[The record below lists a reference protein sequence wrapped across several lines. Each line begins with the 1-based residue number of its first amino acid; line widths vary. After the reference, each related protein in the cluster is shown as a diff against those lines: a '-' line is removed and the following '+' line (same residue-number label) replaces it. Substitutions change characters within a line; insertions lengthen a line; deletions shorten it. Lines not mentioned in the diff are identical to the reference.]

1 MRGEILTA
9 LGATP
14 RLMERM
20 VRVFPADR
28 LDDRPSHADLSPRM
42 AIASLA
48 DNETLILERIR
59 TANLK
64 PGTAFDSVN
73 ALERAKEY
81 HYDEKDVFHE
91 AEVYESRRM
100 MTIDYLRELHDTDW
114 SKTLILGGIAV
125 TIADYVGIVL
135 ANDIVHLDQISRHL
149 ATEVATLS

>member
-14 RLMERM
+14 RLMERL

-48 DNETLILERIR
+48 DNETVILERIR
-59 TANLK
+59 LANLK
-64 PGTAFDSVN
+64 PGSVFDSIN
-73 ALERAKEY
+73 ALERAKEF

-100 MTIDYLRELHDTDW
+100 MTVEYLQGLHDTDW
-114 SKTLILGGIAV
+114 NKTMVLSGIAV
-125 TIADYVGIVL
+125 TIADYVGLVL
-135 ANDIVHLDQISRHL
+135 ANDIMHLDQISRHL

>member
-9 LGATP
+9 LSATP

-64 PGTAFDSVN
+64 PGTAFDAIN

-81 HYDEKDVFHE
+81 HYEEKDVFHE

-100 MTIDYLRELHDTDW
+100 TTIDYLRDLHDTDW
-114 SKTLILGGIAV
+114 NKTLILGGISV
-125 TIADYVGIVL
+125 TIGDYVGIVL

>member
-64 PGTAFDSVN
+64 PGTTFDSIN

-135 ANDIVHLDQISRHL
+135 AHDIVHLDQISRHL

>member
-59 TANLK
+59 TANLR
-64 PGTAFDSVN
+64 PGTAFEAIN
-73 ALERAKEY
+73 ALERAKEF

-100 MTIDYLRELHDTDW
+100 MTVDYLRELHDTDW
-114 SKTLILGGIAV
+114 SKTLILSGISV